1 MRELPTKDPENRR
14 TRVSLQ
20 IKTTA
25 TIVVILAVLY
35 GVFWSQL
42 DSTQTTKVAIGLLAA
57 FALIT
62 LVLDLWVY
70 RPMNSLIRRSRR
82 RLGSRYAEEDPRYR
96 DEIHELDYLINT
108 IINHFTAVEAQGSSP
123 QSVESD
129 LVRLRTFNRQL
140 VEVGEIGQEIN
151 AALPYRETVERALAR
166 AKQFLHADFVALI
179 LLEPKTRGFDIEGTL
194 GVQAPEVSADCCL
207 YTSDCPV
214 RRAINEK
221 SIVRSDDHTCTL
233 FPKTM
238 KSQVIVPFV
247 VESIGEMAL
256 LATATSSENFEQ
268 ITTTVLQTLQGHM
281 HSALSNA
288 RKYDSIRR
296 QVVTDHLTRLYNRR
310 YFMNRAEE
318 ELDRSLR
325 YQQPLSLVMI
335 DIDNF
340 KSFND
345 TYGHMTGDRVLQTV
359 AGIMQQHV
367 RKSDICGRHGGE
379 EFAMLLPNTP
389 GEAASH
395 MANRLRRTLG
405 ETRYTGL
412 GLPPEVSITISGGV
426 ATCPRDA
433 TSVSDLFEL
442 SDKALYRAKAEG
454 RDRIIQY
461 GVEVQVAFYD

>member
-1 MRELPTKDPENRR
+1 MRELPTTDPQNKR

-20 IKTTA
+20 IKTTG
-25 TIVVILAVLY
+25 TIVVILAVLCAF
-35 GVFWSQL
+35 FWRQL
-42 DSTQTTKVAIGLLAA
+42 GSGQQTVLVVGLLAA

-62 LVLDLWVY
+62 LVLDIWVY

-82 RLGSRYAEEDPRYR
+82 RLGSRYEQDDPRYR
-96 DEIHELDYLINT
+96 DQINELDYLIST
-108 IINHFTAVEAQGSSP
+108 IISHFTEAELQGSSP
-123 QSVESD
+123 QEVESD

-140 VEVGEIGQEIN
+140 VQVGEIGQEIN

-166 AKQFLHADFVALI
+166 AKQFLHADFVAVI

-194 GVQAPEVSADCCL
+194 GVQAPELSADCCL

-221 SIVRSDDHTCTL
+221 AISRSDDHTCTL

-238 KSQVIVPFV
+238 KSQVIVPFE
-247 VESIGEMAL
+247 VESIGDMAL
-256 LATATSSENFEQ
+256 LATATSNENFER

-310 YFMNRAEE
+310 FFMNRAEE
-318 ELDRSLR
+318 ELERSLR

-335 DIDNF
+335 DIDHF
-340 KSFND
+340 KTFND
-345 TYGHMTGDRVLQTV
+345 SFGHMTGDRVLQTV

-389 GEAASH
+389 GEAATH

-412 GLPPEVSITISGGV
+412 GLPPDVAITISGGV

-433 TSVSDLFEL
+433 TAVSDLFEL
-442 SDKALYRAKAEG
+442 ADKALYRAKAEG

>member
-1 MRELPTKDPENRR
+1 
-14 TRVSLQ
+14 VSLQ

-25 TIVVILAVLY
+25 AIVVILAVLCA
-35 GVFWSQL
+35 FLWSRLGSGQL
-42 DSTQTTKVAIGLLAA
+42 TLLAVGLLAA

-62 LVLDLWVY
+62 LVLDIWVY

-82 RLGSRYAEEDPRYR
+82 CLGSRYEQDDPRYR
-96 DEIHELDYLINT
+96 DQIHELDHLINT
-108 IINHFTAVEAQGSSP
+108 IINHFTAAETLGSTPSP
-123 QSVESD
+123 QAVESD

-151 AALPYRETVERALAR
+151 AALPYRETIERALAR

-194 GVQAPEVSADCCL
+194 GVQAPELSADCCL
-207 YTSDCPV
+207 YTADCPV

-221 SIVRSDDHTCTL
+221 AIARSDDHTCTL

-238 KSQVIVPFV
+238 KSQVIVPFE
-247 VESIGEMAL
+247 VESIGDMAL
-256 LATATSSENFEQ
+256 LATATSNENFER

-310 YFMNRAEE
+310 FFMNRAEE
-318 ELDRSLR
+318 ELERSLR

-335 DIDNF
+335 DIDHF
-340 KSFND
+340 KTFND
-345 TYGHMTGDRVLQTV
+345 SFGHMTGDRVLQTV

-389 GEAASH
+389 GEAATH

-412 GLPPEVSITISGGV
+412 GLPPDVAITISGGV

-433 TSVSDLFEL
+433 TAVSDLFEL
-442 SDKALYRAKAEG
+442 ADKALYRAKAEG

>member
-1 MRELPTKDPENRR
+1 M
-14 TRVSLQ
+14 
-20 IKTTA
+20 
-25 TIVVILAVLY
+25 IVIIMAVLY
-35 GVFWSQL
+35 AVFWKQL
-42 DSTQTTKVAIGLLAA
+42 RTAQMAQLAIGLLAA

-62 LVLDLWVY
+62 LVLDIWVY

-82 RLGSRYAEEDPRYR
+82 RLGSKYEEDDPRYR

-108 IINHFTAVEAQGSSP
+108 IINHFTSAEVTSQSSD
-123 QSVESD
+123 SVQSD

-151 AALPYRETVERALAR
+151 SALPYRETVERALAR
-166 AKQFLHADFVALI
+166 AKSFLHADFVALI
-179 LLEPKTRGFDIEGTL
+179 LLEPKTRGFDIEGSL
-194 GVQAPEVSADCCL
+194 GVQTADANADCCL
-207 YTSDCPV
+207 YTADCPV

-221 SIVRSDDHTCTL
+221 TIVRSEDHACEL
-233 FPKTM
+233 FPRTM
-238 KSQVIVPFV
+238 KSQIIVPFE
-247 VESIGEMAL
+247 VETIGEMAL
-256 LATATSSENFEQ
+256 LATATHNTNFEQ
-268 ITTTVLQTLQGHM
+268 VTTTVLQTLQGHM

-318 ELDRSLR
+318 ELQRSLR
-325 YQQPLSLVMI
+325 YQQPMSLVMV
-335 DIDNF
+335 DVDNF
-340 KSFND
+340 KMFND

-359 AGIMQQHV
+359 AATMQQHV
-367 RKSDICGRHGGE
+367 RKSDICGRYGGE
-379 EFAMLLPNTP
+379 EFAMLLPNTS
-389 GEAASH
+389 GEATHH
-395 MANRLRRTLG
+395 MANRLRRTLS

-412 GLPPEVSITISGGV
+412 GLPSDVNITISGGV

-433 TSVSDLFEL
+433 TTVPDLFEL

-461 GVEVQVAFYD
+461 GVELQPVFFD

>member
-1 MRELPTKDPENRR
+1 M
-14 TRVSLQ
+14 SLQ

-35 GVFWSQL
+35 AVFWSQL
-42 DSTQTTKVAIGLLAA
+42 GSGQQTLLAVGLLAT

-62 LVLDLWVY
+62 LVLDIWVY

-82 RLGSRYAEEDPRYR
+82 HLGSRYERDDPRYR
-96 DEIHELDYLINT
+96 DQIHELDYLINT
-108 IINHFTAVEAQGSSP
+108 IIGHFTATDSQDSSP
-123 QSVESD
+123 QAVESD

-151 AALPYRETVERALAR
+151 SALPYRETVERALTR

-194 GVQAPEVSADCCL
+194 GVQAPELSADCCL

-221 SIVRSDDHTCTL
+221 AIARSDDHTCTL
-233 FPKTM
+233 FPRTM
-238 KSQVIVPFV
+238 KSQVIVPFTV
-247 VESIGEMAL
+247 DSIGEMAL
-256 LATATSSENFEQ
+256 LATATSNANFER

-310 YFMNRAEE
+310 FFMNRAEE
-318 ELDRSLR
+318 ELERSLR

-335 DIDNF
+335 DIDHF
-340 KSFND
+340 KTFND
-345 TYGHMTGDRVLQTV
+345 SYGHMTGDRVLQTV

-379 EFAMLLPNTP
+379 EFAMLLPNTS
-389 GEAASH
+389 GEAATH

-412 GLPPEVSITISGGV
+412 GLPPDVAIAISGGV

-433 TSVSDLFEL
+433 TAVSDLFEL
-442 SDKALYRAKAEG
+442 ADKALYRAKAEG

>member
-1 MRELPTKDPENRR
+1 
-14 TRVSLQ
+14 
-20 IKTTA
+20 
-25 TIVVILAVLY
+25 VVILAVLY
-35 GVFWSQL
+35 AVFWSRLGSGQ
-42 DSTQTTKVAIGLLAA
+42 QTLLAAGFLAA

-62 LVLDLWVY
+62 LVLDIWVY

-82 RLGSRYAEEDPRYR
+82 RLGSRYERDDPRYR
-96 DEIHELDYLINT
+96 DQIHELDYLINT
-108 IINHFTAVEAQGSSP
+108 IINHFTAAETLGSGSTP
-123 QSVESD
+123 QAVESD

-151 AALPYRETVERALAR
+151 AALPYRETIERALAL

-194 GVQAPEVSADCCL
+194 GVQAPELSADCCL

-221 SIVRSDDHTCTL
+221 AIARSDDHTCTL

-238 KSQVIVPFV
+238 KSQVIVPFE
-247 VESIGEMAL
+247 VESIGDMAL
-256 LATATSSENFEQ
+256 LATATSNENFER

-310 YFMNRAEE
+310 FFMNRAEE
-318 ELDRSLR
+318 ELERSLR

-335 DIDNF
+335 DIDHF
-340 KSFND
+340 KTFND
-345 TYGHMTGDRVLQTV
+345 SFGHMTGDRVLQTV

-389 GEAASH
+389 GEAATH

-412 GLPPEVSITISGGV
+412 GLPPDVAITISGGV

-442 SDKALYRAKAEG
+442 ADKALYRAKAEG

-461 GVEVQVAFYD
+461 GVEIQVAFYD

>member
-1 MRELPTKDPENRR
+1 MRELPTTDPQNKR

-20 IKTTA
+20 IKTA
-25 TIVVILAVLY
+25 GTIVVILAVLCAF
-35 GVFWSQL
+35 FWRQL
-42 DSTQTTKVAIGLLAA
+42 GSGQQTVLVVGLLAA

-62 LVLDLWVY
+62 LVLDIWVY

-82 RLGSRYAEEDPRYR
+82 RLGSRYEQEDPRYR
-96 DEIHELDYLINT
+96 DQINELDYLIST
-108 IINHFTAVEAQGSSP
+108 IISHFTEAEVQDSSP
-123 QSVESD
+123 QAVESD

-140 VEVGEIGQEIN
+140 VQVGEIGQEIN

-194 GVQAPEVSADCCL
+194 GVQAPDVSADCCL
-207 YTSDCPV
+207 YTADCPV
-214 RRAINEK
+214 RKAINEK

-238 KSQVIVPFV
+238 KSQVIVPFEV
-247 VESIGEMAL
+247 DSIGDMAL
-256 LATATSSENFEQ
+256 LATATSNENFERV
-268 ITTTVLQTLQGHM
+268 TTAVLQTLQGHV

-310 YFMNRAEE
+310 YFMSRAEE

-340 KSFND
+340 KTFND
-345 TYGHMTGDRVLQTV
+345 SYGHMTGDRVLQTV
-359 AGIMQQHV
+359 SAIMQQHV

-389 GEAASH
+389 GEAATH

-412 GLPPEVSITISGGV
+412 GLPPDVAINISGGV

-433 TSVSDLFEL
+433 TTVNDLFEL
-442 SDKALYRAKAEG
+442 ADKALYRAKAEG

>member
-1 MRELPTKDPENRR
+1 
-14 TRVSLQ
+14 VSLQ

-25 TIVVILAVLY
+25 AIVVILAVLCA
-35 GVFWSQL
+35 VLWSRL
-42 DSTQTTKVAIGLLAA
+42 GSGELALLAVGLLAA

-62 LVLDLWVY
+62 LVLDIWVY

-82 RLGSRYAEEDPRYR
+82 RLGSRYEQDDPRYR
-96 DEIHELDYLINT
+96 DQIHELDHLINT
-108 IINHFTAVEAQGSSP
+108 IINHFTAAETLGSSP
-123 QSVESD
+123 SPQTIESD

-151 AALPYRETVERALAR
+151 AALPYRETIERALAR

-194 GVQAPEVSADCCL
+194 GVQAPELSADCCL

-221 SIVRSDDHTCTL
+221 VIARSDDHTCTL

-238 KSQVIVPFV
+238 KSQMIVPFE
-247 VESIGEMAL
+247 VESIGDMAL
-256 LATATSSENFEQ
+256 LATATSNENFER
-268 ITTTVLQTLQGHM
+268 ITTSVLQTLQGHM

-310 YFMNRAEE
+310 FFMNRAEE
-318 ELDRSLR
+318 ELERSLR

-335 DIDNF
+335 DIDHF
-340 KSFND
+340 KNFND
-345 TYGHMTGDRVLQTV
+345 SFGHMTGDRVLQTV

-389 GEAASH
+389 GEAATH

-412 GLPPEVSITISGGV
+412 GLPPDVAITISGGV

-433 TSVSDLFEL
+433 TAVSDLFEL
-442 SDKALYRAKAEG
+442 ADKALYRAKAEG